1 MVKTKKEKFWAY
13 GQEILKLRKRAG
25 LEQQEVVNL
34 MRSKKY
40 NLKIS
45 LRNYQ
50 KSEAGEKMAYE
61 TLNNIAIFYDKYLI
75 EVSVDY
81 IGDVTSDT
89 IIKKT
94 SDIVMEEIAFM
105 EAEDAPASKSALAK
119 SIKEE
124 KSTITQNCFLHKID
138 LYNQLS
144 LIVKRS
150 SKRKIYYNF
159 HPNPPQVIAIK
170 EFLEQINVM
179 KFGKSK
185 KDPFDFSREDT
196 DDYSELD
203 SELKSLTS
211 LSEFGLALDKLRSFN
226 IYLYAGNFN
235 FYYLDMIP
243 VDYFKMELKEVGDP
257 NGPHDYGDFQT
268 QIKRDNYA
276 IYSFNHHYSPESV
289 ESSLTFSYENEWY
302 LKKLE
307 LILSKDKYNQTD
319 VDYEAQNA
327 MLTYYKNA
335 YGYTDRFI
343 KINGHVI
350 KQKIQKHVDDPD
362 DFVAAA
368 TKNVGECLDSL
379 INDNRFINYARTH
392 FPDLSQDSPMNESP
406 ETRQQ
411 WVKTRNM
418 GWVIQEE
425 VENLLRYFDYSKQ
438 KVLDLM
444 LKAGPELNETLKKAR
459 PITEEDIY

>member
-1 MVKTKKEKFWAY
+1 
-13 GQEILKLRKRAG
+13 
-25 LEQQEVVNL
+25 
-34 MRSKKY
+34 
-40 NLKIS
+40 
-45 LRNYQ
+45 
-50 KSEAGEKMAYE
+50 
-61 TLNNIAIFYDKYLI
+61 
-75 EVSVDY
+75 
-81 IGDVTSDT
+81 
-89 IIKKT
+89 
-94 SDIVMEEIAFM
+94 
-105 EAEDAPASKSALAK
+105 
-119 SIKEE
+119 
-124 KSTITQNCFLHKID
+124 
-138 LYNQLS
+138 
-144 LIVKRS
+144 
-150 SKRKIYYNF
+150 
-159 HPNPPQVIAIK
+159 
-170 EFLEQINVM
+170 M
-179 KFGKSK
+179 KFGKPK

-243 VDYFKMELKEVGDP
+243 VDYSKMESRDVGDP

-319 VDYEAQNA
+319 VDYEAQEG
-327 MLTYYKNA
+327 MLRYYKDA

-350 KQKIQKHVDDPD
+350 KQKVEKYIEGPD
-362 DFVAAA
+362 DFLSGLADSVE
-368 TKNVGECLDSL
+368 ECLDSL
-379 INDNRFINYARTH
+379 IKDNRFINYARTL

-406 ETRQQ
+406 KTRQQ
-411 WVKTRNM
+411 WVKKRNM
-418 GWVIQEE
+418 GWVIQED
-425 VENLLRYFDYSKQ
+425 VEHLLLYFEHSKQ

-444 LKAGPELNETLKKAR
+444 LKAGPELAETLKKAR
-459 PITEEDIY
+459 PITMDDI

>member
-1 MVKTKKEKFWAY
+1 MVKTKKEKFRAH
-13 GQEILKLRKRAG
+13 GEVILKLRKRAG
-25 LEQQEVVNL
+25 LEQQEVINL

-61 TLNNIAIFYDKYLI
+61 TLNNIAIFYDKYLM
-75 EVSVDY
+75 EVSADY
-81 IGDVTSDT
+81 AGDVTSDT

-105 EAEDAPASKSALAK
+105 EAEDAPASALAK

-144 LIVKRS
+144 LIVKKS

-179 KFGKSK
+179 KFGKPK

-243 VDYFKMELKEVGDP
+243 VDYSKMESRDVGDP

-319 VDYEAQNA
+319 VDYEAQEG
-327 MLTYYKNA
+327 MLRYYKDA

-350 KQKIQKHVDDPD
+350 KQKVEKYIEGPD
-362 DFVAAA
+362 DFLSGLADSVE
-368 TKNVGECLDSL
+368 ECLDSL
-379 INDNRFINYARTH
+379 IKDNRFINYARTH

-406 ETRQQ
+406 KTRQQ
-411 WVKTRNM
+411 WVKKRNM
-418 GWVIQEE
+418 GWVIQED
-425 VENLLRYFDYSKQ
+425 VEHLLLYFEHSKQ

-444 LKAGPELNETLKKAR
+444 LKAGPELAETLKKAR
-459 PITEEDIY
+459 PITMDDI